1 MDAIDNAPDTTL
13 SDLSVAP
20 DWESLKVSR
29 GSLLPHWSAENAIY
43 HVCFRLADSVPA
55 LQRQRWLEERESLA
69 DQLRTAHG
77 ALTEADV
84 NELRGMFSDKVNAYL
99 DQSCGACL
107 LRDAACATCVA
118 DAVSF
123 FDGTRYRLHAW
134 CVMPNHVHLIVDP
147 AGGWA
152 LGKTVHGWTCFTAKA
167 LNRILGRSGAIWQH
181 EPYDHIIRSVREY
194 VYQVK
199 YVWEN
204 PDKAGITAPRWK
216 SAIMEEEC
224 AGV

>member
-1 MDAIDNAPDTTL
+1 MGYLSGTTL
-13 SDLSVAP
+13 SDLCVAP
-20 DWESLKVSR
+20 DWGSLKVSS
-29 GSLLPHWSAENAIY
+29 GPLLPHWSAEKAIY

-55 LQRQRWLEERESLA
+55 SQRRRWLEERESLA
-69 DQLRTAHG
+69 AQLRTAHG

-84 NELRGMFSDKVNAYL
+84 NDLRGMFSDKVNAYL
-99 DQSCGACL
+99 DQGCGGCL
-107 LRDAACATCVA
+107 LREAACAKCVA

-123 FDGTRYRLHAW
+123 FDGMRYRLHAW
-134 CVMPNHVHLIVDP
+134 CVMPNHVHVIVEP
-147 AGGWA
+147 AGRWA
-152 LGKTVHGWTCFTAKA
+152 LGKIVHGWTCFTAKA

>member
-1 MDAIDNAPDTTL
+1 MGYLSGTTL
-13 SDLSVAP
+13 SDLCVAP
-20 DWESLKVSR
+20 DWGSLKVSS
-29 GSLLPHWSAENAIY
+29 GSLLPHWSAEKAIY

-55 LQRQRWLEERESLA
+55 SQRRRWLEERESLA
-69 DQLRTAHG
+69 AQLRTAHG

-84 NELRGMFSDKVNAYL
+84 NDLRGMFSDKVNAYL
-99 DQSCGACL
+99 DQGCGGCL
-107 LRDAACATCVA
+107 LREAACAKCVA

-123 FDGTRYRLHAW
+123 FDGMRYRLHAW
-134 CVMPNHVHLIVDP
+134 CVMPNHVHVIVEP
-147 AGGWA
+147 AGRWA
-152 LGKTVHGWTCFTAKA
+152 LGKIVHGWTCFTAKA